1 MVARTKTKKTTET
14 VETVKT
20 PTPSTPEEIKAAL
33 GSWSR
38 AIRFLA
44 THPDF
49 SNPSTNKPNYSKIGK
64 RLNKRPQHVR
74 NVLLNT
80 RSGQRRCPTPPPS
93 TPASSRSDNTPNQTE
108 GNNAP

>member
-1 MVARTKTKKTTET
+1 MVARTKKTTE
-14 VETVKT
+14 T
-20 PTPSTPEEIKAAL
+20 PTPSTPEEIKAAT

-74 NVLLNT
+74 NVLLQHPKRPET
-80 RSGQRRCPTPPPS
+80 LSS
-93 TPASSRSDNTPNQTE
+93 TTAVDTSKLTI
-108 GNNAP
+108 